1 MALADLIPAE
11 NRSPGLT
18 ASELERAQEEAG
30 AAFPPD
36 LAEFLMDCLPVG
48 STNPRRPPELGPQF
62 PDWRNNAAAAM
73 RDWREFVLDGFI
85 FDVEENDV
93 WPEMWGA
100 KPDDPRDARARVIEI
115 LDDAPRLI
123 PIYAHRGVPNE
134 PLEAGNPVFS
144 VYQTDIIIYGR
155 DLEAYLLNEFVRRPA
170 YEPESR
176 ESFREIRFWSPW
188 AFGDFDEELDGESA

>member
-1 MALADLIPAE
+1 MALADYIPAE

-18 ASELERAQEEAG
+18 ASELERAQEAAG

-48 STNPRRPPELGPQF
+48 STFAAGPPLF

-73 RDWREFVLDGFI
+73 SDWRDDVLYGFI
-85 FDVEENDV
+85 FDVEENGD
-93 WPEMWGA
+93 WPETWGA
-100 KPDDPRDARARVIEI
+100 KPDDPRDARSRVAEI

-123 PIYAHRGVPNE
+123 PIYAHRGIPNE

-144 VYQTDIIIYGR
+144 VHQTDIVIYGHE
-155 DLEAYLLNEFVRRPA
+155 LEQYLRNEFFDERVREGPL
-170 YEPESR
+170 
-176 ESFREIRFWSPW
+176 REIRFWTAPALGEW
-188 AFGDFDEELDGESA
+188 LNDESG